1 MTPRWNGRARAVFHG
16 LSMAHGLGHLA
27 RAVFEGCTFGLRDIV
42 DRFAELGLGD
52 GEIRVV
58 GGGSKSDFL
67 LQMKADVTG
76 KPVRRVV
83 HPEATALG
91 ATMIA
96 AVAAGTF
103 GSLDA
108 AADALVRLEDVVH
121 EPDPAVAGAYDDAY
135 GTYRALYDAVEPL
148 FDRGHGGA

>member
-1 MTPRWNGRARAVFHG
+1 M
-16 LSMAHGLGHLA
+16 GHMA
-27 RAVFEGCTFGLRDIV
+27 RAVFEGCAFGLRDIV
-42 DRFAELGLGD
+42 DRFTEMGLGA

-58 GGGSKSDFL
+58 GGGSKSDLL

-76 KPVRRVV
+76 KQVRRVV

-96 AVAAGTF
+96 AVVAGTYA
-103 GSLDA
+103 SLDQA
-108 AADALVRLEDVVH
+108 ALALVRLDDEVYQ
-121 EPDPAVAGAYDDAY
+121 PNPATHAAYEDAY

-148 FDRGHGGA
+148 FDREGMRA